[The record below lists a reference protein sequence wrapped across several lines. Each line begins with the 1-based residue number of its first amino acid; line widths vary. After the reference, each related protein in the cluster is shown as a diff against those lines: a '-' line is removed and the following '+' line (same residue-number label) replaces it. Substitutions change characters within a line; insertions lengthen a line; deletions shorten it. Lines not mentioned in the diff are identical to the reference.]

1 MTMTRLAV
9 LLAVVLILAL
19 GFMRVIP
26 QRVAFVVVAVLVLG
40 ALLAYLVGGG
50 F

>member
-1 MTMTRLAV
+1 MTIPRIAI
-9 LLAVVLILAL
+9 LLAVVLVIVL

-26 QRVAFVVVAVLVLG
+26 HRVAFLVTAVMVLG